1 VREHPHKDRPAQSCG
16 SYKQA

>member
-1 VREHPHKDRPAQSCG
+1 VREHPHKNRPAQSCG